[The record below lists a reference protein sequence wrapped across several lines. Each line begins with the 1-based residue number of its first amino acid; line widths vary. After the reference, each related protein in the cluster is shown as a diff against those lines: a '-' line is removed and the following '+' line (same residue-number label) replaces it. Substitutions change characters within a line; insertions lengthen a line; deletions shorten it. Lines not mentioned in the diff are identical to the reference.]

1 MTQLY
6 EIKVSLSPNQK
17 KNLSNAYHKR
27 ETIVLRLAKDSLTGN
42 DTLYVPS
49 NVVKR
54 LEKNHKLR
62 KGMDIKLAKTNI
74 RKQVGGSLLTSIL
87 TLGRTLAPTLGKTL
101 GLSALAGLASEGAS
115 QVVKKIA
122 GKGVQSGGFLIPQ
135 NKIDQLI
142 AYKHLLTDK
151 QKRDILNSVQS
162 GGQLVLKPT
171 KSQYG
176 GFLGTLLASIG
187 IPLAIEA
194 LKKITGGAPRMGSDL
209 TKGHGAPRM
218 GSDLTKGHGAPRMGS
233 DLTKGH
239 GAPRIGMYQPPP
251 FIGTWEQARKGGGK
265 KKKSKKTEKIRSRTI
280 AGKKQSIQKRTSLKH
295 SIVKP
300 KFHKKIP
307 MSNYDLLDWC
317 KYLNIPINN
326 VLSREESSPHNH
338 MQALFIYNLEPSYM
352 SGSHWVATYVKNGII
367 NYFDSFG
374 MPPFQEIVNHA
385 KRKNTTLLHQ
395 SDQIQNLLTT
405 TCGYFCLYFLNEMS
419 KGRSYYDL
427 LKVFNSHNTMENE
440 KYIENYFKII

>member
-1 MTQLY
+1 MAQLY

-17 KNLSNAYHKR
+17 KNLSNTYHKR
-27 ETIVLRLAKDSLTGN
+27 ETIVLRLTKDSLSGN

-54 LEKNHKLR
+54 LEKNQKLR

-87 TLGRTLAPTLGKTL
+87 TLGRTLTPTLGKTL

-115 QVVKKIA
+115 QVVKKIS
-122 GKGVQSGGFLIPQ
+122 GNGIQSGGFLIPQ

-142 AYKHLLTDK
+142 AYKHLLTNK
-151 QKRDILNSVQS
+151 QKKDILNSLQS
-162 GGQLVLKPT
+162 GGQLVVKPT

-187 IPLAIEA
+187 LPLAIEA
-194 LKKITGGAPRMGSDL
+194 IKKITGKGAPRMGSDL
-209 TKGHGAPRM
+209 IKGHGAPRM
-218 GSDLTKGHGAPRMGS
+218 G
-233 DLTKGH
+233 
-239 GAPRIGMYQPPP
+239 IYQPPP
-251 FIGTWEQARKGGGK
+251 FIGTWEQVRKGGGK
-265 KKKSKKTEKIRSRTI
+265 KKSSQKTKKVRSGTI
-280 AGKKQSIQKRTSLKH
+280 AGQKQSIQKRPSLKH

-300 KFHKKIP
+300 TFHKNIP
-307 MSNYDLLDWC
+307 ISNYDLLKWC
-317 KYLNIPINN
+317 KYLNIPIKD
-326 VLSREESSPHNH
+326 VLSRDETVPHNH

-352 SGSHWVATYVKNGII
+352 GGSHWVATYVKNSII

-385 KRKNTTLLHQ
+385 KIKNMTLLHQ

-427 LKVFNSHNTMENE
+427 LKVFNIHNTIKNE
-440 KYIENYFKII
+440 KYIENYF

>member
-17 KNLSNAYHKR
+17 NNLSNAFHKR
-27 ETIVLRLAKDSLTGN
+27 ETIVLRLTKDSLTGN

-49 NVVKR
+49 TVEKR
-54 LEKNHKLR
+54 LRKNQKLK
-62 KGMDIKLAKTNI
+62 KGMDIKLSKTNI

-87 TLGRTLAPTLGKTL
+87 TLGRTLAPTLGKTI

-122 GKGVQSGGFLIPQ
+122 GKGLQSGGFLIPQ

-151 QKRDILNSVQS
+151 QKRDILNSIQS
-162 GGQLVLKPT
+162 GGQLVMKPT

-187 IPLAIEA
+187 IPLAVEA
-194 LKKITGGAPRMGSDL
+194 IKKMTGGAPRMGSKL
-209 TKGHGAPRM
+209 E
-218 GSDLTKGHGAPRMGS
+218 
-233 DLTKGH
+233 GH

-265 KKKSKKTEKIRSRTI
+265 KKKSKKVRSRTI
-280 AGKKQSIQKRTSLKH
+280 AGKKQSIQKRPSLKH

-300 KFHKKIP
+300 KFNKHIP
-307 MSNYDLLDWC
+307 MSNFDLLDWC

-338 MQALFIYNLEPSYM
+338 KQALFIYNLEPSYM
-352 SGSHWVATYVKNGII
+352 SGSHWVGTYVKNGII

-385 KRKNTTLLHQ
+385 KRKNMTLLHQ
-395 SDQIQNLLTT
+395 SDQIQNLMTT

-440 KYIENYFKII
+440 KYIENYFKFI

>member
-27 ETIVLRLAKDSLTGN
+27 ETIVLRLTKDSLSGN

-54 LEKNHKLR
+54 LEKNQKLR

-115 QVVKKIA
+115 QVVKKI
-122 GKGVQSGGFLIPQ
+122 SGGFLIPQ

-142 AYKHLLTDK
+142 AHKHLLTDK

-162 GGQLVLKPT
+162 GGQLVVKPT

-187 IPLAIEA
+187 IPLAVEA
-194 LKKITGGAPRMGSDL
+194 IKKMTGGAPRMGSDL
-209 TKGHGAPRM
+209 IKGHGAPR
-218 GSDLTKGHGAPRMGS
+218 L
-233 DLTKGH
+233 
-239 GAPRIGMYQPPP
+239 GMYQPPP

-265 KKKSKKTEKIRSRTI
+265 KKNQKKSG
-280 AGKKQSIQKRTSLKH
+280 AGILLGKNSPFKN
-295 SIVKP
+295 
-300 KFHKKIP
+300 IP
-307 MSNYDLLDWC
+307 L
-317 KYLNIPINN
+317 LNI
-326 VLSREESSPHNH
+326 
-338 MQALFIYNLEPSYM
+338 
-352 SGSHWVATYVKNGII
+352 
-367 NYFDSFG
+367 
-374 MPPFQEIVNHA
+374 
-385 KRKNTTLLHQ
+385 LL
-395 SDQIQNLLTT
+395 
-405 TCGYFCLYFLNEMS
+405 
-419 KGRSYYDL
+419 
-427 LKVFNSHNTMENE
+427 
-440 KYIENYFKII
+440 

>member
-17 KNLSNAYHKR
+17 KNLSNAYDKR
-27 ETIVLRLAKDSLTGN
+27 ETIILRLTKDSLSGN

-54 LEKNHKLR
+54 LAKSQKLE

-151 QKRDILNSVQS
+151 QKRDILNSIQS
-162 GGQLVLKPT
+162 GGQLVMKPT

-187 IPLAIEA
+187 IPLAVEA
-194 LKKITGGAPRMGSDL
+194 IKKMTGGAPRMGSKL
-209 TKGHGAPRM
+209 E
-218 GSDLTKGHGAPRMGS
+218 
-233 DLTKGH
+233 GH

-265 KKKSKKTEKIRSRTI
+265 KKKKSKKVRSRTI
-280 AGKKQSIQKRTSLKH
+280 AGKKQSIQKRPSLKH

-300 KFHKKIP
+300 KFNKHIP
-307 MSNYDLLDWC
+307 MSNFDLLDWC

-338 MQALFIYNLEPSYM
+338 KQALFIYNPEPSYM

-395 SDQIQNLLTT
+395 SDQIQNLMTT

>member
-17 KNLSNAYHKR
+17 KNLSNAFHKR
-27 ETIVLRLAKDSLTGN
+27 ETIVLRLTKDSLSGN

-54 LEKNHKLR
+54 LRKNQKLK
-62 KGMDIKLAKTNI
+62 KGMDIKLSKTNI

-115 QVVKKIA
+115 QIVKKIA
-122 GKGVQSGGFLIPQ
+122 GKGIQSGGFLIPQ

-187 IPLAIEA
+187 IPLAVEA
-194 LKKITGGAPRMGSDL
+194 IKKMTGGAPRMGSKL
-209 TKGHGAPRM
+209 E
-218 GSDLTKGHGAPRMGS
+218 
-233 DLTKGH
+233 GH

-265 KKKSKKTEKIRSRTI
+265 KKKNQKKVRSRTI
-280 AGKKQSIQKRTSLKH
+280 AGKKQSIQKRPSLKH

-300 KFHKKIP
+300 KFNKHIP
-307 MSNYDLLDWC
+307 MSNFDLLDWC

-338 MQALFIYNLEPSYM
+338 KQALFIYNLEPSYM
-352 SGSHWVATYVKNGII
+352 SGSHWVGTYVKNGII

-385 KRKNTTLLHQ
+385 KRKNMTLLHQ
-395 SDQIQNLLTT
+395 SDQIQNLMTT

>member
-17 KNLSNAYHKR
+17 KNLSNAFHKR
-27 ETIVLRLAKDSLTGN
+27 ETIVLRLTKDSLSGN

-54 LEKNHKLR
+54 LRKNQKLR

-151 QKRDILNSVQS
+151 QKRDILNSIQS
-162 GGQLVLKPT
+162 GGQLVMKPT

-187 IPLAIEA
+187 IPLAVEA
-194 LKKITGGAPRMGSDL
+194 IKKMTGGAPRMGSKL
-209 TKGHGAPRM
+209 E
-218 GSDLTKGHGAPRMGS
+218 
-233 DLTKGH
+233 GH

-265 KKKSKKTEKIRSRTI
+265 KKKSKKVRSRTI
-280 AGKKQSIQKRTSLKH
+280 ARQKQSIQKRTSLKH
-295 SIVKP
+295 SIIKP

-338 MQALFIYNLEPSYM
+338 KQALFIYNLEPSYM

-385 KRKNTTLLHQ
+385 KRKNMTLLHQ

>member
-1 MTQLY
+1 
-6 EIKVSLSPNQK
+6 
-17 KNLSNAYHKR
+17 
-27 ETIVLRLAKDSLTGN
+27 
-42 DTLYVPS
+42 
-49 NVVKR
+49 
-54 LEKNHKLR
+54 
-62 KGMDIKLAKTNI
+62 MDIKLAKTNI

-187 IPLAIEA
+187 LPLAIEA
-194 LKKITGGAPRMGSDL
+194 IKKITGGVPRMGSDL
-209 TKGHGAPRM
+209 M
-218 GSDLTKGHGAPRMGS
+218 
-233 DLTKGH
+233 KGH

-265 KKKSKKTEKIRSRTI
+265 KKIKKS
-280 AGKKQSIQKRTSLKH
+280 
-295 SIVKP
+295 
-300 KFHKKIP
+300 
-307 MSNYDLLDWC
+307 
-317 KYLNIPINN
+317 
-326 VLSREESSPHNH
+326 
-338 MQALFIYNLEPSYM
+338 
-352 SGSHWVATYVKNGII
+352 
-367 NYFDSFG
+367 
-374 MPPFQEIVNHA
+374 QE
-385 KRKNTTLLHQ
+385 Q
-395 SDQIQNLLTT
+395 DY
-405 TCGYFCLYFLNEMS
+405 C
-419 KGRSYYDL
+419 
-427 LKVFNSHNTMENE
+427 
-440 KYIENYFKII
+440 

>member
-27 ETIVLRLAKDSLTGN
+27 ETIVLRLTKDSLSGN

-54 LEKNHKLR
+54 LRKNQKLR

-151 QKRDILNSVQS
+151 QKRDILNSIQS
-162 GGQLVLKPT
+162 GGQLVMKPT

-187 IPLAIEA
+187 IPLAVEA
-194 LKKITGGAPRMGSDL
+194 IKKMTGGAPRMGSEL
-209 TKGHGAPRM
+209 MKGHGAPR
-218 GSDLTKGHGAPRMGS
+218 L
-233 DLTKGH
+233 
-239 GAPRIGMYQPPP
+239 GMYQPPP

-265 KKKSKKTEKIRSRTI
+265 KKKSKKVRSGTI
-280 AGKKQSIQKRTSLKH
+280 ARQKQSIQKRPSLKH

-300 KFHKKIP
+300 KFHKNIP
-307 MSNYDLLDWC
+307 MSNYDLLKWC
-317 KYLNIPINN
+317 QYLNIPINN

-338 MQALFIYNLEPSYM
+338 KQALFIYNLEPSYM

-385 KRKNTTLLHQ
+385 KRKNMTLVHQ
-395 SDQIQNLLTT
+395 SDQIQNLMTT
-405 TCGYFCLYFLNEMS
+405 TCGVDTS
-419 KGRSYYDL
+419 
-427 LKVFNSHNTMENE
+427 V
-440 KYIENYFKII
+440 YIF

>member
-17 KNLSNAYHKR
+17 KNLSNAFHKR
-27 ETIVLRLAKDSLTGN
+27 ETIVLRLTKDSLTGN

-49 NVVKR
+49 NVEKR
-54 LEKNHKLR
+54 LRKNQKLK
-62 KGMDIKLAKTNI
+62 KGMDIKLSKTNI

-122 GKGVQSGGFLIPQ
+122 GKGIQSGGFLIPQ
-135 NKIDQLI
+135 NKIDRLI
-142 AYKHLLTDK
+142 ANKHLLTDR
-151 QKRDILNSVQS
+151 QKRDILNSIQS
-162 GGQLVLKPT
+162 GGQLVMKPT

-176 GFLGTLLASIG
+176 GFLGTLLATIG
-187 IPLAIEA
+187 IPLAVEA
-194 LKKITGGAPRMGSDL
+194 IKKMTGGAPRLGPP
-209 TKGHGAPRM
+209 K
-218 GSDLTKGHGAPRMGS
+218 
-233 DLTKGH
+233 KGH

-265 KKKSKKTEKIRSRTI
+265 KKKSKKVRSRTI
-280 AGKKQSIQKRTSLKH
+280 AGKKQSIQKRPSLKH

-300 KFHKKIP
+300 KFNKHIP
-307 MSNYDLLDWC
+307 MSNFDLLDWC

-338 MQALFIYNLEPSYM
+338 KQALFIYNLEPSYM

-385 KRKNTTLLHQ
+385 KRKNMTLLHQ
-395 SDQIQNLLTT
+395 SDQIQNLMTT

>member
-17 KNLSNAYHKR
+17 KNLSNAFHKR
-27 ETIVLRLAKDSLTGN
+27 ETIVLRLTKDSLTGN

-49 NVVKR
+49 NVEKR
-54 LEKNHKLR
+54 LRKNQKLK
-62 KGMDIKLAKTNI
+62 KGMDIKLSKTNI

-87 TLGRTLAPTLGKTL
+87 TLGRTLAPTLGKTI

-115 QVVKKIA
+115 QIVKKIA
-122 GKGVQSGGFLIPQ
+122 GKGIQSGGFLIPQ

-151 QKRDILNSVQS
+151 QKRDILNSIQS
-162 GGQLVLKPT
+162 GGQLVMKPT

-187 IPLAIEA
+187 IPLAVEA
-194 LKKITGGAPRMGSDL
+194 IKKMTGGAPRLGPP
-209 TKGHGAPRM
+209 K
-218 GSDLTKGHGAPRMGS
+218 
-233 DLTKGH
+233 KGH

-265 KKKSKKTEKIRSRTI
+265 KKKVRSRTI
-280 AGKKQSIQKRTSLKH
+280 AGKKQSIQKRPSLKH

-300 KFHKKIP
+300 KFNKHIP
-307 MSNYDLLDWC
+307 MSNFDLLDWC

-338 MQALFIYNLEPSYM
+338 KQALFIYNLEPSYM
-352 SGSHWVATYVKNGII
+352 SGSHWVGTYVKNGII

-385 KRKNTTLLHQ
+385 KRKNMTLLHQ
-395 SDQIQNLLTT
+395 SDQIQNLMTT

>member
-1 MTQLY
+1 MTQLD

-27 ETIVLRLAKDSLTGN
+27 ETIVLRLTKDSLSGN

-49 NVVKR
+49 TVVKR
-54 LEKNHKLR
+54 LKKNQKLR

-115 QVVKKIA
+115 QVVKKI
-122 GKGVQSGGFLIPQ
+122 SGGFLIPQ
-135 NKIDQLI
+135 NKINQLI
-142 AYKHLLTDK
+142 AYKHLLTNK
-151 QKRDILNSVQS
+151 QKKDILNSLQS
-162 GGQLVLKPT
+162 GGQLVVKPT

-187 IPLAIEA
+187 LPLAIEA
-194 LKKITGGAPRMGSDL
+194 IKKITGKGAPRMGSDL
-209 TKGHGAPRM
+209 IKGHGAPR
-218 GSDLTKGHGAPRMGS
+218 L
-233 DLTKGH
+233 
-239 GAPRIGMYQPPP
+239 GMYQPPP

-265 KKKSKKTEKIRSRTI
+265 KKKKKIGRWI
-280 AGKKQSIQKRTSLKH
+280 VVGQKQSIQKRPSIKH

-300 KFHKKIP
+300 TFHKNTPI
-307 MSNYDLLDWC
+307 SNYDLLQWC
-317 KYLNIPINN
+317 EYLNIPIKD
-326 VLSREESSPHNH
+326 VLSRDENTPHNH

-352 SGSHWVATYVKNGII
+352 NGSHWVATYVKNGIV

-374 MPPFQEIVNHA
+374 MPPSQELVDHVKKKKLI
-385 KRKNTTLLHQ
+385 LLHQ
-395 SDQIQNLLTT
+395 NNQIQNINTT
-405 TCGYFCLYFLNEMS
+405 TCGYFCLYFLNEMN
-419 KGRSYYDL
+419 KGTSYYDL
-427 LKVFNSHNTMENE
+427 LKVFNIHDTMKNE
-440 KYIENYFKII
+440 KFIENHFKNM